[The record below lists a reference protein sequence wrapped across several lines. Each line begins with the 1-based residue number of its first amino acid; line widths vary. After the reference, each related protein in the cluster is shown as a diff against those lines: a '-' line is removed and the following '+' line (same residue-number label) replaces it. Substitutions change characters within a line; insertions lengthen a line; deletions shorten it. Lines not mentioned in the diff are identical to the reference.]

1 MPQLSQLVELSA
13 LVEQSLPAEEAIRR
27 SLPILQHGIGATD
40 VQLVYGWQD
49 GFRSIGT
56 ASSSGLSDVALWLV
70 NKDLTARHLPCAF
83 DLADSKVINFRDAST
98 QDSARIVAAMLPVQI
113 TSDMLIARGD
123 WPSGLD
129 QKRLSFLQVC
139 LPALALLME
148 RWLEGIRA
156 ERQQKQL
163 SALASIPRVMSESD
177 NLDSVLTNIARTIA
191 SVSSVNYVSIDVL
204 GKNGEIAFR
213 SVNGPDRPGTD
224 ALTEKWKESFRR
236 ADPVRD
242 EVLRTGKSFF
252 FPDAQNDERLPETSK
267 SYFSRTLI
275 RSTGIFPL
283 LDKDEVLGV
292 IGVASHKPLV
302 FTDQDV
308 ELLEAL
314 GSQVAG
320 AIKGIQLYQEL
331 AASREEL
338 RGANQQLRET
348 MGIEHHLART
358 DPLTGI
364 PNRRFADETLESE
377 FLRASR
383 YGQELSVAMA
393 DLDGLKAVNDE
404 YSHEA
409 GDQVLQMIANRARES
424 CRGVDVVG
432 RYGGDEF
439 LFILPSTGL
448 EDASVLGERFR
459 DLVAG
464 RSLTLASGHKV
475 NLSVSVGVAQWRSSM
490 GGPADLIREAD
501 RALYRAK
508 ASGRNRTM
516 LATDEGEIRAA

>member
-1 MPQLSQLVELSA
+1 MPQLGLLTDLSA
-13 LVEQSLPAEEAIRR
+13 LVQQSLPPEEAIRK
-27 SLPILQHGIGATD
+27 SLPILQQGIGATN

-56 ASSSGLSDVALWLV
+56 SKNSGLSDVALWLV
-70 NKDLTARHLPCAF
+70 NQDLTARRLPCSF
-83 DLADSKVINFRDAST
+83 DVEDSKVVNFRDASA
-98 QDSARIVAAMLPVQI
+98 QDPAHIVAAMVPVQT
-113 TSDMLIARGD
+113 TSDMLIARGG
-123 WPSGLD
+123 WPTGLD
-129 QKRLSFLQVC
+129 QEHHNFLQGC
-139 LPALALLME
+139 QPALALLLE

-177 NLDSVLTNIARTIA
+177 NLDTVLTAIARTIA
-191 SVSSVNYVSIDVL
+191 SVSTANYVSIDVL
-204 GKNGEIAFR
+204 GKNGQIEFR

-224 ALTEKWKESFRR
+224 ALTDKWKDSFRR
-236 ADPVRD
+236 PDPVRD
-242 EVLRTGKSFF
+242 EVLRTGKSFYF
-252 FPDAQNDERLPETSK
+252 TDAQNDERLPETSK
-267 SYFSRTLI
+267 SFFSRTLI
-275 RSTGIFPL
+275 RSTGILPL
-283 LDKDEVLGV
+283 LDREEILGAMG
-292 IGVASHKPLV
+292 IASHKPLE

-314 GSQVAG
+314 GSQVAS

-338 RGANQQLRET
+338 RAANQQLRET
-348 MGIEHHLART
+348 MGIEYHLART

-364 PNRRFADETLESE
+364 PNRRFVDETLESE
-377 FLRASR
+377 FLRARR

-404 YSHEA
+404 FSHES
-409 GDQVLQMIANRARES
+409 GDQVLQIIANRARES

-448 EDASVLGERFR
+448 QDASALGERFR
-459 DLVAG
+459 NLVAG
-464 RSLTLASGHKV
+464 DPITLSSGIAV
-475 NLSVSVGVAQWRSSM
+475 ALSVSIGVAQWRSSM

-508 ASGRNRTM
+508 AAGHNRTM

>member
-1 MPQLSQLVELSA
+1 MPQLGRLAELSA
-13 LVEQSLPAEEAIRR
+13 LVEQSLPPEEAIRKT
-27 SLPILQHGIGATD
+27 LPILRQGIGAAD

-49 GFRSIGT
+49 GFRTIGT
-56 ASSSGLSDVALWLV
+56 SKSNSLSDVALWLV
-70 NKDLTARHLPCAF
+70 NQDLTTRRLPCAF
-83 DLADSKVINFRDAST
+83 AVADGKVASFREASA
-98 QDSARIVAAMLPVQI
+98 QEPAQFVAAMLPVQT
-113 TSDMLIARGD
+113 TSDMLVANGD

-129 QKRLSFLQVC
+129 RESHSFLQIC
-139 LPALALLME
+139 LPALGLLME

-163 SALASIPRVMSESD
+163 NALASIPRVMSESD
-177 NLDSVLTNIARTIA
+177 NLDTVLTSIAHTIA
-191 SVSSVNYVSIDVL
+191 SVSTVNYVSIDVL

-213 SVNGPDRPGTD
+213 AVNGPDRPGTD
-224 ALTEKWKESFRR
+224 ALTDKWRESFRR
-236 ADPVRD
+236 PDPVRD
-242 EVLRTGKSFF
+242 EVLRTGKSFY

-267 SYFSRTLI
+267 SYFTRTLI

-283 LDKDEVLGV
+283 LDRDEILGV
-292 IGVASHKPLV
+292 IGVASHKSLE

-348 MGIEHHLART
+348 MGIEYHLART

-364 PNRRFADETLESE
+364 PNRRFADETLETE
-377 FLRASR
+377 FMKASR

-409 GDQVLQMIANRARES
+409 GDQVLQAIANRARQS

-448 EDASVLGERFR
+448 EDASALGERFR

-464 RSLTLASGHKV
+464 RSMTLGSGHKIT
-475 NLSVSVGVAQWRSSM
+475 LSVSVGVAQWRSSM

-508 ASGRNRTM
+508 DAGRNRTM
-516 LATDEGEIRAA
+516 LATDEGEFRAA

>member
-1 MPQLSQLVELSA
+1 MPQLSRLAELSA
-13 LVEQSLPAEEAIRR
+13 LVEKSLAPEEAIRE
-27 SLPILQHGIGATD
+27 SLPILQEGIGAHD
-40 VQLVYGWQD
+40 IQLVYGWQD

-56 ASSSGLSDVALWLV
+56 SNSCDLSDIAHWLV
-70 NKDLTARHLPCAF
+70 NQDLTARGIPCAF
-83 DLADSKVINFRDAST
+83 DVTDGRVDRFRDASA
-98 QDSARIVAAMLPVQI
+98 QDPTAFVAAMLPVQT
-113 TSDMLIARGD
+113 TSDMLVASGN
-123 WPSGLD
+123 WPSGLG
-129 QKRLSFLQVC
+129 QERHSFLQVC

-156 ERQQKQL
+156 ERQQKHL

-177 NLDSVLTNIARTIA
+177 NLDSVLTGIARTIA

-224 ALTEKWKESFRR
+224 ALTDKWRESFRR
-236 ADPVRD
+236 PDPVRD
-242 EVLRTGKSFF
+242 EVIRTGKSFYF
-252 FPDAQNDERLPETSK
+252 SDAQNDKRLPETSK
-267 SYFSRTLI
+267 AYFNRTLI

-283 LDKDEVLGV
+283 VDKDEVLGV
-292 IGVASHKPLV
+292 IGVASHRPLE
-302 FTDQDV
+302 FADQDV

-314 GSQVAG
+314 GSQVAS

-331 AASREEL
+331 AESRETL
-338 RGANQQLRET
+338 RRVNQRLRET

-364 PNRRFADETLESE
+364 PNRRFADETMESE

-393 DLDGLKAVNDE
+393 DLDDLKAVNDE
-404 YSHEA
+404 YGHEA
-409 GDQVLQMIANRARES
+409 GDEALQAIANRARES

-439 LFILPSTGL
+439 LFILPSTAL
-448 EDASVLGERFR
+448 EDAAELGERFR
-459 DLVAG
+459 DLVADHPVALG
-464 RSLTLASGHKV
+464 SGNQAH
-475 NLSVSVGVAQWRSSM
+475 LSVSVGVAQWKGSM
-490 GGPADLIREAD
+490 EGPADLVREAD
-501 RALYRAK
+501 RALTRAK
-508 ASGRNRTM
+508 TGGRNRTM
-516 LATDEGEIRAA
+516 LATNEGEIRAA